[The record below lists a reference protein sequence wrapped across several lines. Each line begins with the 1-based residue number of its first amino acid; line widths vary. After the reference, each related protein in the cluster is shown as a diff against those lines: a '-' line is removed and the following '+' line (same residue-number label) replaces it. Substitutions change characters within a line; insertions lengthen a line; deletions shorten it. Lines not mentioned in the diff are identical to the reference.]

1 MQIAIHQIMLSIY
14 KVLGMGATWTICQ
27 NLYSVSFFFV
37 VGTCPFLDSKEPRIP
52 SSAGRERILSSIGCL
67 QFNPESVLLLVLPW
81 IPGSALT
88 RFHPLSIRIFSP
100 KVSGCQS
107 LVFKEAVS
115 FTVLISQKEPSWVTV
130 GFWLRPRVTHSA
142 FALQNSFQILFQLLH
157 LFLVIH
163 SLVQPS
169 FDLVSLPYM
178 CCLYIDWPSLPWLNP
193 QFWQLLLLRSI

>member
-67 QFNPESVLLLVLPW
+67 QFNPESILLLVLPW

-88 RFHPLSIRIFSP
+88 RFHPLSVFSP
-100 KVSGCQS
+100 KVSRCQS

-115 FTVLISQKEPSWVTV
+115 FTVLISPKEPSWVTV
-130 GFWLRPRVTHSA
+130 DSDWGHVWPIQPLPCRIVFKFYFNYYTYFLLS
-142 FALQNSFQILFQLLH
+142 IL
-157 LFLVIH
+157 
-163 SLVQPS
+163 
-169 FDLVSLPYM
+169 
-178 CCLYIDWPSLPWLNP
+178 
-193 QFWQLLLLRSI
+193 